1 MYICVTYVR
10 LTEMHLRLCCNNKWN
25 CIKFNGM
32 ALNSA
37 NSVFN
42 VCFLLCNNN
51 NDFISSP
58 FTCDAIVEVKETFM
72 MDA

>member
-37 NSVFN
+37 NSDFN
-42 VCFLLCNNN
+42 VCLLLCNNN
-51 NDFISSP
+51 NKIL
-58 FTCDAIVEVKETFM
+58 
-72 MDA
+72 